1 MAGNLKKI
9 DDKDL
14 IYRIQH
20 NNDQTAYATLLNKY
34 NKSLYFTIL
43 KMIRNRDDAE
53 DIVMQTFSK
62 AFNNLE
68 SYDFNYAFSTWLFR
82 IGTNTAIDFI
92 RKKRIETTSLD
103 NQISGSDEEGSTFAQ
118 YIEDE
123 QPDPEEEMV
132 LSQRSELMKDLI
144 DQMDDKYKVL
154 IELRFYKELKYEEI
168 AEKLQIPVGTVK
180 VRLSRAKTLLAGI
193 LTEYKHKY

>member
-1 MAGNLKKI
+1 MAGYLKKI

-14 IYRIQH
+14 IYRIIH
-20 NNDQTAYATLLNKY
+20 NNDQTAYATLLEKY

-62 AFNNLE
+62 AFNNIE
-68 SYDFNYAFSTWLFR
+68 SYDLNYAFSTWLFR

-92 RKKRIETTSLD
+92 RKKRLETTSLD
-103 NQISGSDEEGSTFAQ
+103 NHMSGSDEEGSSFAH

-132 LSQRSELMKDLI
+132 LSQRSELLKELI
-144 DQMDDKYKVL
+144 EQLDDKYKTL

-168 AEKLQIPVGTVK
+168 AVKLQIPVGTVK

>member
-14 IYRIQH
+14 IYRIIH
-20 NNDQTAYATLLNKY
+20 NNDQSAYAALLEKY

-62 AFNNLE
+62 AFNSIE
-68 SYDFNYAFSTWLFR
+68 SYDLNYAFSTWLFR

-92 RKKRIETTSLD
+92 RKKRLDTTSLD
-103 NQISGSDEEGSTFAQ
+103 NQISNSDEEGSTFAQ

-144 DQMDDKYKVL
+144 EQLDDKYKIL

-168 AEKLQIPVGTVK
+168 ADTLQIPVGTVK